1 MAMNLFLFDTLVST
15 SFPSPA
21 PRPAHLGLCFLF
33 AIAGP
38 NVFSCTRTFIAQIF
52 MWHVVVDFL

>member
-1 MAMNLFLFDTLVST
+1 MNLFLFNALVST
-15 SFPSPA
+15 SFPSPRPS
-21 PRPAHLGLCFLF
+21 PRPPGFCFLS